1 MKIKIFLIYM
11 VMLNLNVLSFNCF
24 SQMNSYRKIYFMRE
38 KKSYCFLISMQIQI
52 NDSNICRLKN
62 GDRLIFSTN
71 QKDTL
76 KIEIIYPPIQK
87 YKSKIIYIY
96 PADENE
102 IYIDLNYSGNTDLL
116 TIYKDMRFSVNA
128 KLMNYNEGVV
138 KFGKNRLFSKR
149 IFFANKS
156 Q

>member
-1 MKIKIFLIYM
+1 MKIKTFLLCI
-11 VMLNLNVLSFNCF
+11 VVLNLNVISFNCF
-24 SQMNSYRKIYFMRE
+24 SQMNSNRKIYFMRE

-71 QKDTL
+71 KKDTL

-87 YKSKIIYIY
+87 YKSKIVYVY
-96 PADENE
+96 PNDENE
-102 IYIDLNYSGNTDLL
+102 IYIDLNYSGNTNLL
-116 TIYKDMRFSVNA
+116 TIYKDARFSVNSN
-128 KLMNYNEGVV
+128 LINYNEGVI
-138 KFGKNRLFSKR
+138 KFGNNKLFSKR
-149 IFFANKS
+149 IVFATKS